1 MLIDRVSDI
10 ARQACIDLFAD
21 YGVSLEPAGDP
32 RALGDVLY
40 CGVIGFTGDGIRGSI
55 VLAGSSAAL
64 DQSNPIP
71 GSRVRDWIGELTNQ
85 LVGRIKNRLLKHGVE
100 VWITTP
106 IVLRG
111 RQIALETANDSPLP
125 MYFAGG
131 RGGVAVWFDV
141 DSDPEFELH
150 EEEASATL
158 DEGMSL
164 LF

>member
-1 MLIDRVSDI
+1 M
-10 ARQACIDLFAD
+10 
-21 YGVSLEPAGDP
+21 SLESAGDP

-40 CGVIGFTGDGIRGSI
+40 CGVIGFTGDGIRGNV

-85 LVGRIKNRLLKHGVE
+85 LIGRIKNRLIKHGVE
-100 VWITTP
+100 VYITTP

-111 RQIALETANDSPLP
+111 KQIALETSDASPLP
-125 MYFAGG
+125 LYFAGQK
-131 RGGVAVWFDV
+131 GGVAVWFDV
-141 DSDPEFELH
+141 DSDPEFELA
-150 EEEASATL
+150 EEEQSSATL